1 MNQHFRPLHQFQVV
15 RFFAIAMIT
24 ETVMSGNSRVSA
36 GYYEFYYICWRW
48 YFRTNEHIAKAIKV
62 LVTY

>member
-1 MNQHFRPLHQFQVV
+1 MNQHFRWLCQFQVV
-15 RFFAIAMIT
+15 RFFSIIILT
-24 ETVMSGNSRVSA
+24 ETAMSGNSRVSA
-36 GYYEFYYICWRW
+36 GYYEFYYICLRW

>member
-1 MNQHFRPLHQFQVV
+1 MNQHFHWLCQFQVV
-15 RFFAIAMIT
+15 RFFAIAMLT
-24 ETVMSGNSRVSA
+24 ETVMSVNSRVSA
-36 GYYEFYYICWRW
+36 GYYDLHYICLRW